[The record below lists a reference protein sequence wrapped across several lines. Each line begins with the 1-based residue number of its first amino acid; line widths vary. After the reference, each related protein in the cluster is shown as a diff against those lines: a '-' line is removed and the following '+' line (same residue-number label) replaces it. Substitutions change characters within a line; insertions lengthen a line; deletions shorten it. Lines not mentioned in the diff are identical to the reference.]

1 MKRWNHEPRWNKGNK
16 GIYGLNYARGEAN
29 GMAKLKDSEVVLML
43 EYRDNCQKE
52 VEEIEDEIERLK
64 TKRLKLKKIM
74 TRRHI
79 ADMFEISTVHCE
91 RIFRGESR

>member
-1 MKRWNHEPRWNKGNK
+1 MNG
-16 GIYGLNYARGEAN
+16 YGLNYARGEAN

-43 EYRDNCQKE
+43 EYRDNCHSE
-52 VEEIEDEIERLK
+52 LVEIEEEIERLK
-64 TKRLKLKKIM
+64 AKRIELKKIM
-74 TRRHI
+74 TRRYI